1 MRQLLKD
8 DNTDIYLES
17 LNLLK
22 FIVGSLAPF
31 LTTLDLHL
39 MLGSFISVIV
49 QNTIGGNMRITV
61 ASDKVIIYFAKHNN
75 IGSLT
80 VAKEVIKNI
89 EKINKGLNV
98 PNN

>member
-1 MRQLLKD
+1 
-8 DNTDIYLES
+8 
-17 LNLLK
+17 
-22 FIVGSLAPF
+22 
-31 LTTLDLHL
+31 

-89 EKINKGLNV
+89 EKINKNL
-98 PNN
+98 